1 MVEIEETTEEVKRA
15 ITRKDY
21 GILVEVS
28 TREGLR
34 SMQYS
39 IPQALCRNFIFLFC
53 HLILD
58 FRQCKMEFYRKYQ
71 IYQIAGV

>member
-1 MVEIEETTEEVKRA
+1 MVKIEDTTEEVKRA
-15 ITRKDY
+15 ITGKDY

-39 IPQALCRNFIFLFC
+39 IPQALPRNFIFLFC

-58 FRQCKMEFYRKYQ
+58 FRQCKMEFYRKSQ
-71 IYQIAGV
+71 IYQIC

>member
-39 IPQALCRNFIFLFC
+39 IPQALRRNFIFLFC

-71 IYQIAGV
+71 IYQIC